1 MDAPFAHEMLSQA
14 EKETAIT
21 VEAGQPR
28 RRFSTHV
35 AWTVA
40 ARLLMTANSVV
51 AGVIVARWLGAEGL
65 GSLAVLNVAV
75 ALALQLGSA
84 GLPSANTYFIAR
96 DRKHLSPASINA
108 LIFALAAGGA
118 LALGITG
125 LAKVRPELFGYIP
138 WGLVAIASAS
148 IPFQLIT
155 LLGLN
160 LFLGLN
166 RIGRFNVLDAAAQLF
181 TLVNALVALVLLRR
195 GLRVLVAL
203 NTAAA
208 IVVSLL
214 IVWMIGR
221 MLREQESDRLSFRP
235 DFGLFKRMGRYG
247 IKIHIALVAAM
258 LIFRADLMI
267 VNHFRGAAEAGVYA
281 VASQVAMMLMLL
293 PGVIGTL
300 LMPRVTSEGDGRGE
314 FTMRATRHTAFV
326 MMFICLLAVP
336 ASLLLPLLYGAP
348 FRDAATQLLIL
359 LPGVY
364 LVGIEAVLV
373 QHFNSTGLPVV
384 IPVFWLVT
392 LVVNVALN
400 LALVPTW
407 GARGAALASTVSYT
421 LIFIL
426 VASLFRMRTGN
437 RLSTTLVLRGHELRD
452 LLAMARAAR

>member
-1 MDAPFAHEMLSQA
+1 MLSQA
-14 EKETAIT
+14 EKETAIKGD
-21 VEAGQPR
+21 AGQAR
-28 RRFSTHV
+28 LRRFSTHV

-65 GSLAVLNVAV
+65 GALAVLNVAV
-75 ALALQLGSA
+75 ALALQIGSA
-84 GLPSANTYFIAR
+84 GLPSANTYFIAQ
-96 DRKHLSPASINA
+96 DRRHLTPASINA
-108 LIFALAAGGA
+108 LFFALAAGGA
-118 LALGITG
+118 LALVITA
-125 LAKVRPELFGYIP
+125 LAKLRPELFGYIP

-166 RIGRFNVLDAAAQLF
+166 RIGRFNLLDAAAQVF
-181 TLVNALVALVLLRR
+181 TLVNAIAALVLMGR
-195 GLRVLVAL
+195 GLTLLVSL

-208 IVVSLL
+208 ILVSVI

-221 MLREQESDRLSFRP
+221 MLREQADRVSLRP

-247 IKIHIALVAAM
+247 IKIHIAIVAAM

-326 MMFICLLAVP
+326 MMFICLSAAP

-348 FRDAATQLLIL
+348 FRDATIQLLIL

-373 QHFNSTGLPVV
+373 QHFNSTGLPVA
-384 IPVFWLVT
+384 IPVFWLAA

-400 LALVPTW
+400 LALVPSW
-407 GARGAALASTVSYT
+407 GARGAALASTISYT

-437 RLSTTLVLRGHELRD
+437 RLSATLVLRKAELRD
-452 LLAMARAAR
+452 LLTMARAR